1 MSAADI
7 GREFIE
13 HYGVKGMRW
22 GVRRKSSSTS
32 SPASEDSKR
41 HTANRK
47 KGVKSLS
54 DKELKDLANRL
65 NTEQQ
70 VARLT
75 SNGES
80 TAKRILAGVGTAN
93 AAIAAL
99 KSPAGQAALAVGAA
113 AAVRLVRTSGAVST
127 IGKFG

>member
-1 MSAADI
+1 MSFEDV

-22 GVRRKSSSTS
+22 GKRKASSSG
-32 SPASEDSKR
+32 PASDDAKR
-41 HTANRK
+41 HAANRK
-47 KGVKSLS
+47 KSTSELS

-80 TAKRILAGVGTAN
+80 TAKRILSAGATAN
-93 AAIAAL
+93 TAIAL
-99 KSPAGQAALAVGAA
+99 IRSPAGQATLAAGAA
-113 AAVRLVRTSGAVST
+113 IAVKLIRTSGAIKT